1 MKKNIQNAASL
12 VVILSLFWVTSC
24 RTTDS
29 ENSLSAS
36 GISAVNVNLL
46 GTAFTDL
53 SGNAQASTGKSGTK
67 ADVVQS
73 HSVLVDPSHVIS
85 VEYAPA
91 TTSLKTSAG
100 INPVAVIS
108 GNPLTQG
115 MKFRVIAYNN
125 STTAE
130 SYSDYTIG
138 AGNSIQGNPL
148 MLSHG
153 VNYTI
158 VAYSYGSA
166 YLPPYNASATTLP
179 YSDANRDFM
188 FVKTSFTPNGA
199 NTANTIPITLNHKT
213 TEITT
218 KIDATANGNITNIQN
233 AKITPHYTTADISL
247 ADGSI
252 SNYANAAA
260 NGVPL
265 VFPNVSTAATTQTA
279 NKILINANSSSP
291 FNYMGSFSAD
301 IAIGG
306 SPSKTVSLPNSFQII
321 PGYRKNLTIKFAR
334 CGANINGTDRYF
346 MCHNLGA
353 DYSQDPKSTVN
364 AAALHGAKYF
374 WGTKTPILT
383 QAQDQANDNINLTSN
398 SVKDSNA
405 WDGANYNNPCPNG
418 YRVPTQG
425 ELFSLD
431 VLRLLFSYNN
441 TSTEGSWTNSST
453 NYGSF
458 RTYTSKNDNTLSI
471 RLPAAGIRRGNNIIE
486 FRGSNGYYWSSTS
499 TNSDN
504 DAYPFFFGADPDQ
517 GKVTQSGSKDVAMAV
532 RCIAN

>member
-12 VVILSLFWVTSC
+12 VVTLSLFWVTSC

-53 SGNAQASTGKSGTK
+53 SGNAQASTGKSGTI

-166 YLPPYNASATTLP
+166 YLPLYDASATTLP
-179 YSDANRDFM
+179 YSDDNRDFM

-233 AKITPHYTTADISL
+233 AKITPHYTTATISL

-321 PGYRKNLTIKFAR
+321 PGYRKILTIKFAR
-334 CGANINGTDRYF
+334 CGASINGTNRYF

-353 DYSQDPKSTVN
+353 DYSQDPNNPSNN
-364 AAALHGAKYF
+364 ALVHGAKYF
-374 WGTKTPILT
+374 WGAKTPTVT
-383 QAQDQANDNINLTSN
+383 QTDDQASPNISITNNGDTN
-398 SVKDSNA
+398 ANA
-405 WDGANYNNPCPNG
+405 WAGANYNNPCPTG
-418 YRVPTQG
+418 YRVPTKE
-425 ELFSLD
+425 ELTSLSGLLPFNNDDNNFS
-431 VLRLLFSYNN
+431 SK
-441 TSTEGSWTNSST
+441 GSWNDST
-453 NYGSF
+453 TSYDSF
-458 RTYTSKNDNTLSI
+458 RIYTSRSDNTLSI
-471 RLPAAGIRRGNNIIE
+471 ALPAAGYRNSSGDIIQ
-486 FRGSNGYYWSSTS
+486 RGSAGRYWSS
-499 TNSDN
+499 DN
-504 DAYPFFFGADPDQ
+504 NGGLHAYHLLFGNLLNQ
-517 GKVTQSGSKDVAMAV
+517 ILSGGTASGLSV